1 MSSRLVSQLLGYAGL
16 IPFFGF
22 CLGFSVLADWPR
34 SLSIQGFVIY
44 SLAIFAFLAGALWG
58 QVQAATTAD
67 GGNAVSTLIVS
78 NGLVLFGVAAILTAQ
93 AMMAAVF
100 LMLGY
105 IALLWYETRVSSLE
119 IWYRLMRRRLTHGVV
134 LAHFIFV
141 GLHITDA

>member
-1 MSSRLVSQLLGYAGL
+1 VSRRLISQLLGYAGL

-22 CLGFSVLADWPR
+22 CLGFSSLEDWPR

-58 QVQAATTAD
+58 QVQAVTTAT
-67 GGNAVSTLIVS
+67 GQSAVSTLIVS

-105 IALLWYETRVSSLE
+105 IALLWYETRVSRLE
-119 IWYRLMRRRLTHGVV
+119 AWYGLMRRRLTLGVV
-134 LAHFIFV
+134 FAHIIFV
-141 GLHITDA
+141 VLHITGA

>member
-1 MSSRLVSQLLGYAGL
+1 MSSRLISQLLGYAGL

-22 CLGFSVLADWPR
+22 CLGFSSLEDWPR

-58 QVQAATTAD
+58 QVQAVEAVE
-67 GGNAVSTLIVS
+67 GESAVSTLIVS

-105 IALLWYETRVSSLE
+105 IALLWYETRVSALDT
-119 IWYRLMRRRLTHGVV
+119 WYRLMRRRLTLGVV
-134 LAHFIFV
+134 LAHIIFV
-141 GLHITDA
+141 VLHVTGA

>member
-1 MSSRLVSQLLGYAGL
+1 VSSRLISQLLGYAGL

-22 CLGFSVLADWPR
+22 CLGFSSLEDWPR

-58 QVQAATTAD
+58 QVQAVREVD
-67 GGNAVSTLIVS
+67 GESAASTLIIS

-105 IALLWYETRVSSLE
+105 IALFWYETRVSSLE
-119 IWYRLMRRRLTHGVV
+119 AWYRKMRCRLTLGVV
-134 LAHFIFV
+134 FAHIIFV
-141 GLHITDA
+141 VLHIAGA

>member
-1 MSSRLVSQLLGYAGL
+1 MSSRLISQLLGYAGL

-22 CLGFSVLADWPR
+22 CVGFSSLEDWPR

-58 QVQAATTAD
+58 QVQAVEAVE
-67 GGNAVSTLIVS
+67 GESAVSTLVVS

-105 IALLWYETRVSSLE
+105 IALLWYETRVSALDT
-119 IWYRLMRRRLTHGVV
+119 WYRLMRRRLTLGVV
-134 LAHFIFV
+134 LAHIIFV
-141 GLHITDA
+141 VLHVTGA

>member
-1 MSSRLVSQLLGYAGL
+1 MSSRLISQLLGYAGL
-16 IPFFGF
+16 IPFFVF
-22 CLGFSVLADWPR
+22 CLGFSALEDWPR

-58 QVQAATTAD
+58 QVQAIEAD
-67 GGNAVSTLIVS
+67 GAISTLIVS

-93 AMMAAVF
+93 AMMASIF

-119 IWYRLMRRRLTHGVV
+119 RWYRLLRRRLTLGVV
-134 LAHFIFV
+134 FAHMIFV
-141 GLHITDA
+141 VLHITGA

>member
-1 MSSRLVSQLLGYAGL
+1 MSSQLISQLLGYAGL

-22 CLGFSVLADWPR
+22 CLGFSSLEDWPR

-58 QVQAATTAD
+58 QVQAVREVD
-67 GGNAVSTLIVS
+67 GESAVSTLIIS

-105 IALLWYETRVSSLE
+105 IGLLWYETRVSSLE
-119 IWYRLMRRRLTHGVV
+119 AWYRKMRRRLTLGVV
-134 LAHFIFV
+134 SAHIIFV
-141 GLHITDA
+141 VLHITGA

>member
-1 MSSRLVSQLLGYAGL
+1 MSSRLISQLLGYAGL

-22 CLGFSVLADWPR
+22 CVGFSSLEDWPR

-58 QVQAATTAD
+58 QVQAVEAVE
-67 GGNAVSTLIVS
+67 GESAVSTLIVS

-105 IALLWYETRVSSLE
+105 IALLWYETRVSALDT
-119 IWYRLMRRRLTHGVV
+119 WYRLMRRRLTLGVV
-134 LAHFIFV
+134 LAHIIFV
-141 GLHITDA
+141 VLHVTGA